1 MALARSTRWS
11 IVAVALGVALLQGC
25 VSRMPSVPPAVQIG
39 GTPILPTPNVLP
51 DRAPPRLAK
60 IYFSTLDVRRG
71 TRWSGAFVGGT
82 NVASVEVR
90 TNLFSIDVPRV
101 GFGRFAF
108 KLDVLDVA
116 PIFIRAY
123 ALRVIAHN
131 SAGDSFERDLPLDIR

>member
-1 MALARSTRWS
+1 MAVISRLRRS
-11 IVAVALGVALLQGC
+11 IAAAALGFALLPGC
-25 VSRMPSVPPAVQIG
+25 VSHVPGLAPELQVGGVPVLPSPK
-39 GTPILPTPNVLP
+39 VLP
-51 DRAPPRLAK
+51 DRALPQLTK
-60 IYFSTLDVRRG
+60 LYFSTLDVRRG

-108 KLDVLDVA
+108 SVDVLDVA

-131 SAGDSFERDLPLDIR
+131 SAGDTYERDLPLRIR

>member
-1 MALARSTRWS
+1 MAVAWSARWS

-25 VSRMPSVPPAVQIG
+25 VSRMPSVPPGVQIG
-39 GTPILPTPNVLP
+39 GTPTLPAPNVLP
-51 DRAPPRLAK
+51 DRAPPRLTK
-60 IYFSTLDVRRG
+60 MYFSTLDVRRG

-108 KLDVLDVA
+108 AVDVLDVA
-116 PIFIRAY
+116 PIFIRPY

-131 SAGDSFERDLPLDIR
+131 SAGDSFERDLPLVIR

>member
-1 MALARSTRWS
+1 MAHAWSARWS

-25 VSRMPSVPPAVQIG
+25 VSRMPSVPPGVQIG
-39 GTPILPTPNVLP
+39 GTPILPSPKVLP
-51 DRAPPRLAK
+51 DRAPPRLNK

-71 TRWSGAFVGGT
+71 MRWAGAFVGGT

-108 KLDVLDVA
+108 TLEVLDVA
-116 PIFIRAY
+116 PIFIRPY

-131 SAGDSFERDLPLDIR
+131 SAGDSFERDLPLTIR

>member
-116 PIFIRAY
+116 PIFIRPY